1 MWPLLSRN
9 RFAPAFRKK
18 TPYFFCFPYN
28 RLAKSTMSVLYYGN
42 RLQHQPKTRCN
53 GCTILPLQ
61 PAPLTGIET
70 AVLCQ
75 LCLMQS
81 LQPAPLTGIET
92 RRCLPALTRQ
102 SALQPDPLMGI
113 ETATTPSTMEA
124 GYLFAHGNVAK
135 KQISHCQLDS
145 GLFAFCISCDT
156 VGIFTRCM
164 PWHETVSM
172 L

>member
-1 MWPLLSRN
+1 M
-9 RFAPAFRKK
+9 A
-18 TPYFFCFPYN
+18 
-28 RLAKSTMSVLYYGN
+28 TMK
-42 RLQHQPKTRCN
+42 P
-53 GCTILPLQ
+53 IDFIALQ

-70 AVLCQ
+70 ENVHRNPWLTE
-75 LCLMQS
+75 
-81 LQPAPLTGIET
+81 LQPAPLT
-92 RRCLPALTRQ
+92 
-102 SALQPDPLMGI
+102 GI